1 MIASLPQL
9 KQLDGLKIENSE
21 RIVALQVYSSLIN
34 FLYHHLSIQRK
45 REVEGR
51 VAREEEGYRVE
62 RQRQR
67 EEHERQKARREE
79 VEATMEEDDVLE
91 KRKRFFE
98 ERSSHCP
105 ETKLEMQEVVKEAK
119 SVNTKD
125 KIKRQK
131 EVLIHGQCVNFL
143 QASLGTNRNGQQ
155 TGDGGD
161 PAGEGARGAGGEA

>member
-1 MIASLPQL
+1 MPGTAVPHLIVTFESLSQYEGYREFVIASLPQL

-67 EEHERQKARREE
+67 VEHERQKARR
-79 VEATMEEDDVLE
+79 D
-91 KRKRFFE
+91 
-98 ERSSHCP
+98 
-105 ETKLEMQEVVKEAK
+105 EVVKEAK
-119 SVNTKD
+119 TQYNRQNQKTKRTFD
-125 KIKRQK
+125 
-131 EVLIHGQCVNFL
+131 
-143 QASLGTNRNGQQ
+143 S
-155 TGDGGD
+155 
-161 PAGEGARGAGGEA
+161 

>member
-1 MIASLPQL
+1 MSQYEGYREFVIASLPQL

-51 VAREEEGYRVE
+51 VAREEERYRVE

-79 VEATMEEDDVLE
+79 VEATMEENEDILE

-98 ERSSHCP
+98 ERSLHCP
-105 ETKLEMQEVVKEAK
+105 ETKLEMQGVSKKTK
-119 SVNTKD
+119 SK
-125 KIKRQK
+125 
-131 EVLIHGQCVNFL
+131 
-143 QASLGTNRNGQQ
+143 NRNNFGLLLLQVSPKKIQ
-155 TGDGGD
+155 THTY
-161 PAGEGARGAGGEA
+161 R

>member
-1 MIASLPQL
+1 MNSICCQYQVTRKAHQDDLVNLIIFQYDGYREFVIASLPQL

-21 RIVALQVYSSLIN
+21 RIVALQVTSSLIN
-34 FLYHHLSIQRK
+34 YPYHHLSIQRK

-51 VAREEEGYRVE
+51 VAREEERYRVE

-79 VEATMEEDDVLE
+79 VESTMEEDDVLE

-105 ETKLEMQEVVKEAK
+105 ETKLEMQEVIKEAK
-119 SVNTKD
+119 SVNTIQKTKSKD
-125 KIKRQK
+125 RKK
-131 EVLIHGQCVNFL
+131 F
-143 QASLGTNRNGQQ
+143 
-155 TGDGGD
+155 
-161 PAGEGARGAGGEA
+161 